1 MMKNSI
7 FMISELRINA
17 QQNSYDLAQQYFP
30 IGFVV
35 TKQETERYKQQF
47 VEGTGWP
54 FLRGTKIPAFQV
66 KELFVL
72 D

>member
-7 FMISELRINA
+7 FMISELKINA
-17 QQNSYDLAQQYFP
+17 QQNSYDLAQQYIP
-30 IGFVV
+30 IGFVM
-35 TKQETERYKQQF
+35 TKEETERYKQQF
-47 VEGTGWP
+47 VEVTGWP